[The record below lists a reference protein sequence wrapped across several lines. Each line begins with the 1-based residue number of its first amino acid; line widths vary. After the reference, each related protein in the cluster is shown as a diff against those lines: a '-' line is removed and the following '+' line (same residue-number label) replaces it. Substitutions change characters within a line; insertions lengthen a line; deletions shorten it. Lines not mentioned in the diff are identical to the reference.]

1 MTAAEPLDPRR
12 DIRVAARL
20 GVGALVVFLGTA
32 GVWATTAPL
41 SGAVIATGQVVV
53 ESNVR
58 RIQHPTGGVV
68 AEIRVEDGDHVK
80 AGALLVRLDETTAR
94 ANLGVIEVQ
103 LQQLEARK
111 ARLEAERDG
120 RDTVDLPADLT
131 SAEGR
136 SEIASAVRG
145 ELTLFASRREALD
158 GQVAQLRERIAQTRE
173 EIVGLAAQIESKKE
187 QLRLIRQELA
197 GVFTLYERGLSP
209 LSRLAA
215 LQREAASLSG
225 EQGQLVADTARA
237 RGSIAEIELQI
248 IQLAQNRGQEVAT
261 ELRDVEAKIAD
272 LAERRIAAID
282 QLRRTEIRAPQ
293 DGIIHQ
299 KAVHTIG
306 GVVGAGEQ
314 MMLIIPEQDG
324 LVVDARIDPQ
334 MIDRIAPGQAVLLRF
349 PAFDAATT
357 PDLAGELLR
366 IAPDLTRDQQTGAS
380 FYVARIALAAGEGD
394 KLAGKTL
401 VPGMPVETYIQ
412 TGERTALAYLIKPIE
427 DQLARA
433 FRYD

>member
-1 MTAAEPLDPRR
+1 MDIAKPLDPRR
-12 DIRVAARL
+12 DIRITARL
-20 GVGALVVFLGTA
+20 GLGALAVFIGTA

-41 SGAVIATGQVVV
+41 SGAVIAPGQVVV

-68 AEIRVEDGDHVK
+68 AEIFVDDGDRVK
-80 AGALLVRLDETTAR
+80 AGQRLVRFDETTAR
-94 ANLGVIEVQ
+94 ANLGVIDVQ
-103 LQQLEARK
+103 VQQLEARK
-111 ARLEAERDG
+111 ARLETERDG
-120 RDTVDLPADLT
+120 RDKVTLPEKLAARSGEPEIV
-131 SAEGR
+131 SA
-136 SEIASAVRG
+136 IRG
-145 ELTLFASRREALD
+145 ELNLFASRRRALD
-158 GQVAQLRERIAQTRE
+158 GQIAQLRERIAQTGE
-173 EIVGLAAQIESKKE
+173 EIAGLAAQIESKKE
-187 QLRLIRQELA
+187 QLRLIRQELS
-197 GVFTLYERGLSP
+197 GVFTLYESGLAP

-225 EQGQLVADTARA
+225 EQGQLVAQTARA

-248 IQLAQNRGQEVAT
+248 IQLDQNRSQEVAT

-282 QLRRTEIRAPQ
+282 QLQRTEIRAPQ
-293 DGIIHQ
+293 DGIVHQ

-306 GVVGAGEQ
+306 GVVGPGEQ
-314 MMLIIPEQDG
+314 MMLLIPEQDG

-334 MIDRIAPGQAVLLRF
+334 MIDRIGPGQHVLLRF

-366 IAPDLTRDQQTGAS
+366 ISPDLTRDQQTGAS
-380 FYVARIALAAGEGD
+380 FYVARVALAPGEGR
-394 KLAGKTL
+394 KLEGKTL

-412 TGERTALAYLIKPIE
+412 TGERTALAYLLKPLE